1 MDISP
6 KLLRDVEFREQR
18 KGYSPDQVDDFLERL
33 AVGVGQ
39 LQEQLREARARAE
52 QAERGRGDGGPDE
65 EGITRTLVL
74 AQRTA
79 DAALLEARQEAAA
92 TTAEAQERAA
102 TMVAEAQEQAAS
114 LVSTAEERAAASD
127 RAAAERA
134 ASVVSEA
141 ETRVANELAPLLAQ
155 RDALQQDVEALR
167 AWASEIRSRMADELR
182 QQLAWLDGDAADLP
196 GAPAVLEMELP
207 VPEGSAAS
215 AGEHQDEGSDDEQAA
230 DGPLSESDPEAATA
244 EGGGPE
250 RDADGAGGPP
260 PPGVLD
266 AEHRA
271 RVEQGDHGVEGGP
284 LATAAADD
292 PFLAELRLA
301 VTDDEPLGPRD
312 PVATDFDHEHDD
324 DDLSS
329 SMFRRK
335 KRR

>member
-39 LQEQLREARARAE
+39 LQEQLKEATARAE
-52 QAERGRGDGGPDE
+52 EAERRRGEGGADE

-79 DAALLEARQEAAA
+79 DAALLEARQGAAA

-102 TMVAEAQEQAAS
+102 TLVAEAQEQAAS
-114 LVSTAEERAAASD
+114 LVSSAEERAAASD

-167 AWASEIRSRMADELR
+167 AWASEIRVRMADELR
-182 QQLAWLDGDAADLP
+182 QQLAWLDGDGADLP
-196 GAPAVLEMELP
+196 AAPAVLEMELP
-207 VPEGSAAS
+207 EG
-215 AGEHQDEGSDDEQAA
+215 AGAPADEHQGDGAVDDEHPSDAA
-230 DGPLSESDPEAATA
+230 Q
-244 EGGGPE
+244 
-250 RDADGAGGPP
+250 GAGGPQPGSDDGAAPEQDRNGSGGP
-260 PPGVLD
+260 PPIGVLD

-271 RVEQGDHGVEGGP
+271 RVDQGDHGVEGGP

-312 PVATDFDHEHDD
+312 PVTADFDHGDD
-324 DDLSS
+324 DDSS
-329 SMFRRK
+329 SLFRRK
-335 KRR
+335 KRH

>member
-39 LQEQLREARARAE
+39 LQEQLKEATARAE
-52 QAERGRGDGGPDE
+52 RRPADGTPDE
-65 EGITRTLVL
+65 EGITRTLVI

-79 DAALLEARQEAAA
+79 DAVLLEARQEAAT

-102 TMVAEAQEQAAS
+102 TMVAEAQEQATT

-127 RAAAERA
+127 QAAAERA
-134 ASVVSEA
+134 ASVVSDA

-155 RDALQQDVEALR
+155 REALQQDVEALR

-182 QQLAWLDGDAADLP
+182 QQLAWLDGDSGDLP
-196 GAPAVLEMELP
+196 SAPPVLEMELP
-207 VPEGSAAS
+207 VPEGPAAPTD
-215 AGEHQDEGSDDEQAA
+215 EHHEGHASDDEGAPAGAQAE
-230 DGPLSESDPEAATA
+230 DGPQAGQDDGA
-244 EGGGPE
+244 GPE
-250 RDADGAGGPP
+250 RDANGSAGSPPVGA
-260 PPGVLD
+260 LD

-271 RVEQGDHGVEGGP
+271 RVEHGDHGVEGGP
-284 LATAAADD
+284 LATAAAGD

-312 PVATDFDHEHDD
+312 PVTTDVDHEDA
-324 DDLSS
+324 